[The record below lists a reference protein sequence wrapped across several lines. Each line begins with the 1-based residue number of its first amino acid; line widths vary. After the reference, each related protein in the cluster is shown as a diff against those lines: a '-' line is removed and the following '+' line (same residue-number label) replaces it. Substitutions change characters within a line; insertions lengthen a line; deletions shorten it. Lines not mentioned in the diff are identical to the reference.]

1 LLNITGFS
9 KALFVLDGGIM
20 KTLCAFAIG
29 LALIFSASAAYATP
43 APIDPTI
50 ILRDPA
56 CSPSTLCT
64 VVSGSFG
71 LQLDSTGGGSFLV
84 QNNSGFTWTSLSLS
98 LLAPSNES
106 VFGCD
111 GGVFFQN
118 CSIGITGPGSNGTN
132 VVDAFFS
139 GLGPCQ
145 NGSTNCQGIP
155 NGGGIVFDLN
165 TVCAP
170 TATCGNWEP
179 NSLVTVTANSTPEPE
194 SLVLLLTGFL
204 PLLPLRKKLFNSR
217 SSA

>member
-1 LLNITGFS
+1 
-9 KALFVLDGGIM
+9 M
-20 KTLCAFAIG
+20 KTLWTLAIG
-29 LALIFSASAAYATP
+29 LALILSASAAYATP

-50 ILRDPA
+50 ILRDPT

-64 VVSGSFG
+64 VVNGSFD
-71 LQLDSTGGGSFLV
+71 LQVNSTGGGSFLI
-84 QNNSGFTWTSLSLS
+84 QNKSGFTWTSLSMS

-132 VVDAFFS
+132 VVDAFFF
-139 GLGPCQ
+139 GLGACQ
-145 NGSTNCQGIP
+145 NGNTNCQGLP
-155 NGGGIVFDLN
+155 NGSAIVFDLN

-170 TATCGNWEP
+170 SVSSCGNWQP
-179 NSLVTVTANSTPEPE
+179 NSLASVTPNPEPE
-194 SLVLLLTGFL
+194 TFVLLLTGFL
-204 PLLPLRKKLFNSR
+204 PLLPFRKKLFNSR